1 MVSCCGAVG
10 RVMPPHTCDWQ
21 FRSRFRASA
30 LTHVCSGSYRQSP
43 VSAECCCVMPRS
55 KYKWLTTCQQ
65 HVAEKITSKY
75 HHNLVM
81 GNAVHRICIAN
92 RFAIAD
98 LLNPLNV
105 KVAEIFHSCV
115 AEKRLHGDW
124 KINRSLVSVIFRE
137 I

>member
-1 MVSCCGAVG
+1 MFALGPIC
-10 RVMPPHTCDWQ
+10 
-21 FRSRFRASA
+21 RALNA
-30 LTHVCSGSYRQSP
+30 LIVVALSQDPNIC
-43 VSAECCCVMPRS
+43 
-55 KYKWLTTCQQ
+55 KQ

-81 GNAVHRICIAN
+81 GNAVHRFCIAN
-92 RFAIAD
+92 RFAIVD

-115 AEKRLHGDW
+115 AEKRLLGDW